1 MWKLNKP
8 KIVSTSKKNF
18 TKKCNKCL
26 KVKNYYEFYID
37 REKPDGRVVNCIQC
51 TIKKNKGYQDKIKQG
66 TIPAF

>member
-1 MWKLNKP
+1 L
-8 KIVSTSKKNF
+8 I
-18 TKKCNKCL
+18 
-26 KVKNYYEFYID
+26 VKNYYEFYID